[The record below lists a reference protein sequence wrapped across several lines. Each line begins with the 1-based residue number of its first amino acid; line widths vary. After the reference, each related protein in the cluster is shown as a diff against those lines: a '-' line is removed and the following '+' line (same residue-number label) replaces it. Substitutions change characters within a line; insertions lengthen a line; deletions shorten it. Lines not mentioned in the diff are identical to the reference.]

1 MSRHPTLYFAD
12 GTLTLKASD
21 GTLYNVYQHHLIMQS
36 DFFSGML
43 TLPIPNHP
51 PISLTDNTKDWIQKA
66 RDAGLDGTSD
76 ATAVQ
81 LPDKFTNIDCER
93 FLEFVFNTKG
103 WTARVPDLDVLCSI
117 LKTSHFFAA
126 ESGVEYAIHHL
137 ENHEGL
143 AAALRFKMGC
153 DYHLTEWI
161 TQAFDELM
169 STSIKDMTA
178 EDEQLIGQRAYRA
191 IARAQAA
198 VQDHR
203 VTLAVCP
210 PPPSHTN
217 WFRIFTKGNPR
228 NLRAK
233 APDTQLMPNP
243 NAATT
248 TAYTDGSALHNGQD
262 NAQAGA
268 GVYFGDQDPRNIS
281 LRIPSIIGQSNNTGE
296 IIAVKEALEACPT
309 DVPLRILSDS
319 KLAVDGLTKNLKKW
333 EDGGFFEVS
342 NGPAFRRVVTN
353 LRRRKAKTSFKWVK
367 GHNGEK
373 GNEEADRLA
382 GEGSAK
388 PVPDQIDIKPNPALM
403 LPGAKLQW
411 LTQSKAYKIIRQIK
425 RSKPEYREKMN
436 RRATRI
442 NMEYAKAAVADLND
456 DTPPDSLIWKSI
468 RHPDVSRNI
477 RYFLWM
483 LLHGAYKVGRYWEK
497 IKGHERWAT
506 CSRCGVLE
514 TAEHILTQCE
524 IPGQK
529 EIWELANE
537 LWKLKT
543 GDDLSTP
550 TLGQITS
557 CAAVKIGRDKGA
569 TRLFRIMI
577 SESSHL
583 IWRLRCE
590 RVIRQKPHATNREI
604 RNRWLK
610 AINNRLGIDCALTDK
625 KKYGKK
631 ALKKSL
637 VRKTWAKVLKNE
649 EYLPEDWMREAGV
662 LVGIG

>member
-217 WFRIFTKGNPR
+217 WCSGSMSNRKFCTDEWEAGWTSVSGVLGALI
-228 NLRAK
+228 K
-233 APDTQLMPNP
+233 AELPGSEIHDSLHAFSFGAMPFECRERTCTSLKDTADRRSVLKKEE
-243 NAATT
+243 
-248 TAYTDGSALHNGQD
+248 D
-262 NAQAGA
+262 
-268 GVYFGDQDPRNIS
+268 
-281 LRIPSIIGQSNNTGE
+281 IIDAE
-296 IIAVKEALEACPT
+296 VEALMKE
-309 DVPLRILSDS
+309 
-319 KLAVDGLTKNLKKW
+319 
-333 EDGGFFEVS
+333 
-342 NGPAFRRVVTN
+342 
-353 LRRRKAKTSFKWVK
+353 
-367 GHNGEK
+367 
-373 GNEEADRLA
+373 
-382 GEGSAK
+382 
-388 PVPDQIDIKPNPALM
+388 
-403 LPGAKLQW
+403 
-411 LTQSKAYKIIRQIK
+411 
-425 RSKPEYREKMN
+425 
-436 RRATRI
+436 
-442 NMEYAKAAVADLND
+442 
-456 DTPPDSLIWKSI
+456 
-468 RHPDVSRNI
+468 
-477 RYFLWM
+477 
-483 LLHGAYKVGRYWEK
+483 LL
-497 IKGHERWAT
+497 
-506 CSRCGVLE
+506 
-514 TAEHILTQCE
+514 
-524 IPGQK
+524 
-529 EIWELANE
+529 
-537 LWKLKT
+537 
-543 GDDLSTP
+543 
-550 TLGQITS
+550 
-557 CAAVKIGRDKGA
+557 
-569 TRLFRIMI
+569 
-577 SESSHL
+577 
-583 IWRLRCE
+583 
-590 RVIRQKPHATNREI
+590 
-604 RNRWLK
+604 
-610 AINNRLGIDCALTDK
+610 
-625 KKYGKK
+625 
-631 ALKKSL
+631 
-637 VRKTWAKVLKNE
+637 
-649 EYLPEDWMREAGV
+649 
-662 LVGIG
+662 